1 MQYILTEEE
10 FKRGHELL
18 ESWTEHD
25 IPFEDVYNK
34 AELLNKQGWF
44 TVINC
49 TNYDKNLYEIKVF
62 EKVTL

>member
-10 FKRGHELL
+10 FNRGYELL
-18 ESWTEHD
+18 ESWTEND
-25 IPFEDVYNK
+25 IPFKDVYDVSK
-34 AELLNKQGWF
+34 SLNKQGWF

-49 TNYDKNLYEIKVF
+49 TNYDKDLYEIKVF